1 MVLSIDLNS
10 KLKKLFSEKNF
21 SKLEEEIEQLG
32 NPENLTSNLQLLYAT
47 SKALNVKSKNNDFK
61 LASYFYEKLYRAD
74 QSNMELFYNLIFT
87 SVKGKYFKFLET
99 HIFSQYKRK
108 KNDPKILEGM
118 GKMYSYYS
126 DMDQANKYYKLLL
139 DIKPSYQSVWF
150 SFLAGL
156 NYSSNFDQIEYL
168 NYCKKFDET
177 QILDIEEFRKTKA
190 NKIKKIGFLSSD
202 LKTHSVS
209 FFLEDLLR
217 SIKSDKFELHA
228 LSNLEATKH
237 DEVTNS
243 LKTSFDYWHETND
256 FNDIKF
262 VQYARSLN
270 LDILIDLCGYTLNNR
285 VNAVRARIAD
295 KQVSWCGYCNTLG
308 IKNMDFLIA
317 DPNLIKENEK
327 HLYTEEI
334 LFMPNIWNV
343 MNKPKKLPSIEINDK
358 KEKVFTYGSFN
369 NFKKIS
375 KETIFAWSKILEDG
389 NCKLILKNSDT
400 LEDDR
405 SNQIIL
411 EKFKRNNVNLEN
423 IIIIPTK
430 KNIDEHLNVYNKI
443 DLAID
448 TFPYPGV
455 TTTFQAALMG
465 VPVLTMR
472 GFNFNSR
479 CGESIN
485 INLGLEDYIA
495 NDTDDYIDKAI
506 DFKKDFNKVINLKKN
521 LREKA
526 LNSNLFNVKE
536 FGKKFSEILT
546 NLS

>member
-1 MVLSIDLNS
+1 MVLSIDLNL

-32 NPENLTSNLQLLYAT
+32 NLENLTSNLQLLYAT
-47 SKALNVKSKNNDFK
+47 SKALNIKSKKKDFK
-61 LASYFYEKLYRAD
+61 LASYLYEKLYRAD

-87 SVKGKYFKFLET
+87 SVKAKYFKYLET
-99 HIFSQYKRK
+99 HIINQYQRK
-108 KNDPKILEGM
+108 SDDPKILEGM
-118 GKMYSYYS
+118 GKMYSFYS
-126 DMDQANKYYKLLL
+126 DMDQANNYYKQLL
-139 DIKPSYQSVWF
+139 DIKPIYQSVWF

-156 NYSSNFDQIEYL
+156 NYSSNFDQNKYL

-177 QILDIEEFRKTKA
+177 QIIAIEEFKKTKN
-190 NKIKKIGFLSSD
+190 NKIKKVGFLSSD

-217 SIKSDKFELHA
+217 NIKSDKFELHA
-228 LSNLEATKH
+228 ISNLDATNY

-243 LKTSFDYWHETND
+243 LKTSFDHWHETSD

-262 VQYARSLN
+262 AQYVRSLN
-270 LDILIDLCGYTLNNR
+270 LDILIDLCGYTFNNR
-285 VNAVRARIAD
+285 VNALRARLAN

-327 HLYTEEI
+327 HLYTEEV

-343 MNKPKKLPSIEINDK
+343 MNKPKKLPSIETNDK
-358 KEKVFTYGSFN
+358 QKKTFTYGSFN

-375 KETIFAWSKILEDG
+375 NETIHTWSKILKDG

-411 EKFKRNNVNLEN
+411 EKFKKNNVNLEN
-423 IIIIPTK
+423 IIIIPTQ
-430 KNIDEHLNVYNKI
+430 KNIDEHLKIYNKI

-455 TTTFQAALMG
+455 TTTFQAVLMG
-465 VPVLTMR
+465 VPVLTMK

-495 NDTDDYIDKAI
+495 NDTDDYINKAI
-506 DFKKDFNKVINLKKN
+506 DFKNDFNKVINLKKN
-521 LREKA
+521 LRKKA